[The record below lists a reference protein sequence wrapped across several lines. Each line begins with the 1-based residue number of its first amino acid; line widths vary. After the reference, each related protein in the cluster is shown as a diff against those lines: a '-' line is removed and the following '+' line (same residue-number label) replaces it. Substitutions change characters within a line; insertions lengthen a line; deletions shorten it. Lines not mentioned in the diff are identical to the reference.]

1 MPRRSSLSL
10 PPPRLPLPSLFLLSF
25 TVPIATGDPS
35 NAPHA
40 SASRRSQ
47 YLPEDHCKSSGYSHL
62 VKKHLCFSHGYSQQ
76 CQVLGQDPS
85 SLPGAGGLSRLLES
99 LPVFPMSSALTS
111 SSPHI
116 QISALVFHARVQ
128 AISETARVPA
138 IGPAALTAALKEY
151 EEGET
156 TETDGENGNPSQS
169 HPSTFFVET
178 LSSDDI
184 YDVDDL
190 Q

>member
-1 MPRRSSLSL
+1 MPRRSSLSSPTTSPITL
-10 PPPRLPLPSLFLLSF
+10 LVSLVVHSAHCYGGCPF
-25 TVPIATGDPS
+25 G

-116 QISALVFHARVQ
+116 QISAL